1 MQLSRKSAQRGQGMT
16 EYVIVV
22 ALVGIAAIAVYQLF
36 GSTVRSQTAGI
47 AKELA
52 GQDAESAITNAGNA
66 ATKAVTEGSSNRSL
80 ASYNDNANR
89 GDPGGAGGAAAPS
102 GGGGGN

>member
-1 MQLSRKSAQRGQGMT
+1 MQLRRKSGQRGQGMT

-47 AKELA
+47 AQELA
-52 GQDAESAITNAGNA
+52 GKNASSAISNAGSA
-66 ATKAVTEGSSNRSL
+66 ADKAVTEGSTNRNL

-89 GDPGGAGGAAAPS
+89 GNPGGGS
-102 GGGGGN
+102 GGGN